1 MENLTANIQPF
12 TPIVLSSVGILLIA
26 IEAIITSFV
35 VIWIGLALIIVAGI
49 TIIYPYNDGYYQIS
63 SVAIMSIIL
72 LLLLRTKLK
81 DKFMNSK
88 EGEIEDNFLK
98 AGGKGRIKNNQ
109 VYFKGTYWKYDSK
122 SRDTYIEDEEVTVI
136 QTENSTAF
144 IKKICNEEV
153 YDKKENVK

>member
-1 MENLTANIQPF
+1 MENLTVNIQPF
-12 TPIVLSSVGILLIA
+12 TPIVLLSIGILLIA

-35 VIWIGLALIIVAGI
+35 VIWIGLALIIVSGI
-49 TIIYPYNDGYYQIS
+49 TLIYSFNDGYYQIA

-98 AGGKGRIKNNQ
+98 TGGKGRIKNNQ

-122 SRDTYIEDEEVTVI
+122 SRDTYNEDEEVKVI
-136 QTENSTAF
+136 QTKNSTAF
-144 IKKICNEEV
+144 IKKIHGEEE
-153 YDKKENVK
+153 YDKKIV